1 MQHDSIQFTQLR
13 MILLQIME
21 ILIGYCKTIS
31 RMRLNNLLIMMC
43 GINDFMMIKQLCVSV
58 VLLINNNM
66 Q

>member
-21 ILIGYCKTIS
+21 ILIGYYKTIS
-31 RMRLNNLLIMMC
+31 LMKLNNLLIMMC

>member
-31 RMRLNNLLIMMC
+31 LMRLNNLLIMMC

-58 VLLINNNM
+58 VLLINNNV